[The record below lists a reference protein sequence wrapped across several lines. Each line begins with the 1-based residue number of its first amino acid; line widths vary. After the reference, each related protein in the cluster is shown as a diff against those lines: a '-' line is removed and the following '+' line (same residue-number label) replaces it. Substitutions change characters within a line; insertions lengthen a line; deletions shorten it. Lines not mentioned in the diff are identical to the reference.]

1 MWANDRVHVIKL
13 RLMSGQIYNKEVNN
27 SRTYSDVRKP
37 CCIFLMEMKCLA
49 QFFYCNNVFLITY
62 YYIIGSQ
69 MKIQNFTII
78 TRNVIDT
85 ALLWHNRPDNG
96 RGVASLEAHTIKQIT

>member
-1 MWANDRVHVIKL
+1 
-13 RLMSGQIYNKEVNN
+13 
-27 SRTYSDVRKP
+27 
-37 CCIFLMEMKCLA
+37 
-49 QFFYCNNVFLITY
+49 
-62 YYIIGSQ
+62 